1 MVMTIS
7 TIKENRGCSSRLPEK
22 PRERG
27 EVIVEMMMAKAK
39 KGEK

>member
-1 MVMTIS
+1 MVMTMI
-7 TIKENRGCSSRLPEK
+7 TIKENRGCSSRLPEN

-39 KGEK
+39 KGKK